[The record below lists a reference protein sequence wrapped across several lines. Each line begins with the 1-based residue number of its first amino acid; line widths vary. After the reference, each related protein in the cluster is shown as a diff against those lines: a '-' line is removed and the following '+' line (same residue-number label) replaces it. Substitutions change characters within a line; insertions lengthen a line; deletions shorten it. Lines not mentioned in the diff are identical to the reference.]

1 MPEESNKSKLGSRGK
16 SVKQKIQEFF
26 AEELEN
32 KRRKIIS
39 ESELISTKSILH
51 SRS

>member
-32 KRRKIIS
+32 KRRKIMR
-39 ESELISTKSILH
+39 ESELISPKSVLQ